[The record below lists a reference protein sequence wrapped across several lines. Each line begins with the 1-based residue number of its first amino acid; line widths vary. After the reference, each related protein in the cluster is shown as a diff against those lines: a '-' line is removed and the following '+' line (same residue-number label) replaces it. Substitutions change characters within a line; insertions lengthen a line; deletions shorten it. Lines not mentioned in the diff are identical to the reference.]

1 MLRNLWVATALA
13 LCACAPPGYVYNDG
27 DLLHPHPSAD
37 LCASKGF
44 VLDPDAK
51 ECVLAAPPLPP
62 VKPRSVASNLPV
74 IKRAALA
81 DVGTKTDA
89 GPGADAENKSGAES
103 NAKSGSKVS
112 ARIAVIDVP
121 IETDAVIADDLRK
134 NRKFL
139 NELVRFA
146 REGQHPCETISGVE
160 ANVASRL
167 FTLKCDRADHV
178 YEIEAKGAH
187 WVARMRQ

>member
-1 MLRNLWVATALA
+1 MLRHLWVATALA
-13 LCACAPPGYVYNDG
+13 MCACAPPGYVYNDG
-27 DLLHPHPSAD
+27 DLLHPHPSVD
-37 LCASKGF
+37 LCASKGL
-44 VLDPDAK
+44 VLDPGAK

-62 VKPRSVASNLPV
+62 AKPRSVASNLP

-81 DVGTKTDA
+81 DVETKTDA
-89 GPGADAENKSGAES
+89 GPGADAES
-103 NAKSGSKVS
+103 NAKSGPKV
-112 ARIAVIDVP
+112 RPRVAVVDVP
-121 IETDAVIADDLRK
+121 IEADAVIADDLRK

-146 REGQHPCETISGVE
+146 REGQHPCETISSVE

-187 WVARMRQ
+187 WITRVRQ